1 MENDAREKKL
11 RAWLTGICGIALAA
25 GFIGDITG
33 LLPDLFVR
41 PLYILA
47 YLSGGYSGTVEM
59 FRDFKERKLNID
71 FLMIAAAVGAALIDQ
86 WLEGAILLFLFSL
99 SESLEGFALGKSRNA
114 IHSLMK
120 LRPDQALVRDSD
132 GTERYVTVEELNV
145 GETVIVKPGEHI
157 PIDGLILAGETRID
171 QSAITGE
178 SVPVTRTKGEN
189 VFAATLNQ
197 DGAIQIRVTRP
208 AQETT
213 LANIIRLVEQAQDN
227 KARSQRFLERFE
239 PIYTIAVLSAVALL
253 ILIPWLMLGQEF
265 DPVFYRAITLLVV
278 ASPCALIISTPAAII
293 SAIANGARNG
303 ILFKG
308 GIHVEQ
314 SNRIDTIAFD
324 KTGTLTRGTPIV
336 TDILPLSL
344 NGTLLDE
351 KELLEIAAGCEQYSE
366 HHLAEAILNR
376 AAEQKVQPVQVNNPQ
391 TVPGQGIYGT
401 WNGATVSAGNRR
413 LFRDQLETWPGE
425 IDRQAQALEK
435 EGKTVIFIVR
445 DNQPIG
451 IFAMADQLRPA
462 AAKTL
467 QTLRAMGVKKIVM
480 LTGDNLGV
488 AEEIARK
495 IDLDEIHAELLPDQ
509 KVEKIR
515 ELRRDGVVAMVGDGI
530 NDAPALAN
538 SDLGIAMGAA
548 GTDVALETADVVLMG
563 DDLEKIPY
571 LLRLSEKAKRIVW
584 QNIGFSLLVIF
595 MLILALFW
603 IDLPLTAGVI
613 GHEGS
618 TLIVVLNGLRLLR
631 SRSI

>member
-1 MENDAREKKL
+1 MENDDREKKL
-11 RAWLTGICGIALAA
+11 RAWLTGICGVALAA
-25 GFIGDITG
+25 GFFGNITG
-33 LLPDLFVR
+33 LLPDPFIR

-47 YLSGGYSGTVEM
+47 YLTGGYSGTVEM
-59 FRDFKERKLNID
+59 LRDFRERKLNID
-71 FLMIAAAVGAALIDQ
+71 FLMITAAVGAALIDQ

-120 LRPDQALVRDSD
+120 LRPDQALVRDPN
-132 GTERYVTVEELNV
+132 GNERYVSVEELKV

-157 PIDGLILAGETRID
+157 PIDGVVLAGETRID

-208 AQETT
+208 SRETT

-239 PIYTIAVLSAVALL
+239 PIYTIAVLTAVALL
-253 ILIPWLMLGQEF
+253 ILIPWLMLGQGF

-376 AAEQKVQPVQVNNPQ
+376 AEEQKVQPVQVNNPQ

-401 WNGATVSAGNRR
+401 WNGETVSAGNRR
-413 LFRDQLETWPGE
+413 LFRDQLETWPKE
-425 IDRQAQALEK
+425 ADRQAQALEK
-435 EGKTVIFIVR
+435 EGKTVIFIAR
-445 DNQPIG
+445 NNQPIG
-451 IFAMADQLRPA
+451 LFAMADQLRPT
-462 AAKTL
+462 AAKAL
-467 QTLRAMGVKKIVM
+467 QALRAMGVRKIVM
-480 LTGDNLGV
+480 LTGDNRGV
-488 AEEIARK
+488 AEEIARR
-495 IDLDEIHAELLPDQ
+495 IDLDEIHAELLPEQ

-571 LLRLSEKAKRIVW
+571 LLRLSEKTKRIVW
-584 QNIGFSLLVIF
+584 QNIGFSLMVIF